1 MADLMMRM
9 AGRGDDG
16 LAKAIATEKDGSVK
30 TRTTKRIDLTSP
42 RPILANSSLE
52 FGPFNTDDK
61 YNFATIYTY
70 TVFEMRIYIAY
81 HSWDVSTNAYKIGEY
96 EEIGHVT
103 SVMEPKNKFSI
114 PLKTARFSIKIE
126 NYGGYG
132 GYIGSDCYVVLSD
145 FDTSLAESI
154 ETIYSKS
161 TNSKRQVWLPRA
173 IKAKSW
179 STSSLRDSNGF
190 SYTTITFPN
199 NFPAKVSINE
209 FRKLENGFE
218 QAFGLRELINTTNIF
233 DDFITL
239 HVPLT
244 SDRYQLRIDNLSNT
258 PSYISGTNFEILS
271 NDNPAPKPKYPERHK
286 RPKGKLWFRQAGVSG
301 ISVACRGLGSD
312 KNFYVS
318 DQDGNIKKY
327 DDIIKYNSTPI
338 ETGINFYSSIGKSKT
353 EAPLVAIRAL
363 PNSVLYFAN
372 VGGKGTIYQANNI
385 TTTPTQV
392 YQSTDANSGFNRNF
406 GIDAYANG
414 SATSRTGVVVA
425 STYGRGQVARDL
437 IVSKDSGKTFSVVKK
452 TQNLTSHNSNS
463 HWHDVAIDIYRG
475 FIWASEG
482 DGKNASIH
490 YSDDWGES
498 WQKVPGNEQ
507 PTAIIPFPDKVVL
520 GRDGKLVGVD
530 VINFEDS
537 LSLAMT
543 APKDYQDFSKA
554 QASLFYARKPVVDDL
569 EAYISFE
576 VTSSIKQPKMVV
588 ATGDGGDTWHSV
600 WMGDTNIGNFCMMD
614 DNYVY
619 AYDNWSAS
627 VIYAERLKFE

>member
-1 MADLMMRM
+1 MMRM

-16 LAKAIATEKDGSVK
+16 LAKAIAAEKDGSVK

-42 RPILANSSLE
+42 RPILVNSSLE
-52 FGPFNTDDK
+52 FGPYNTDDK

-70 TVFEMRIYIAY
+70 TRFEMRIYIAY
-81 HSWDVSTNAYKIGEY
+81 HSWSHSTNAYEIGEY
-96 EEIGHVT
+96 EELGHVT
-103 SVMEPKNKFSI
+103 SVMEGNNKFSV

-132 GYIGSDCYVVLSD
+132 GYLGSDCYVILSD

-161 TNSKRQVWLPRA
+161 TNLKRQVWSPRT
-173 IKAKSW
+173 IKAKSQ
-179 STSSLRDSNGF
+179 STSSTRDSNGF

-199 NFPAKVSINE
+199 TFPARVSINE
-209 FRKLENGFE
+209 FRKSENGQE
-218 QAFGLRELINTTNIF
+218 IAFGLRELINTTNIF
-233 DDFITL
+233 DNFITL

-244 SDRYQLRIDNLSNT
+244 SGRYQLRIDNLSND
-258 PSYISGTNFEILS
+258 PSYMSDTNFEILS
-271 NDNPAPKPKYPERHK
+271 NDNPAPKPEHPERHK
-286 RPKGKLWFRQAGVSG
+286 RPKGKLWFRQVGVSG

-312 KNFYVS
+312 KNFYIS
-318 DQDGNIKKY
+318 DQEGDIEKY
-327 DDIIKYNSTPI
+327 TDIIRHDITPA

-353 EAPLVAIRAL
+353 EAPLVAIRVL

-385 TTTPTQV
+385 NTTPTQV
-392 YQSTDANSGFNRNF
+392 YQSADSTSGFNRNF
-406 GIDAYANG
+406 GIDVYVNG
-414 SATSRTGVVVA
+414 GATSRTGVVVA

-437 IVSKDSGKTFSVVKK
+437 IVSKDRGKTFTVVKK

-475 FIWASEG
+475 YIWAAEG
-482 DGKNASIH
+482 DGANASVH

-498 WQKVPGNEQ
+498 WQKVPGKEQ

-537 LSLAMT
+537 LSLVMT

-569 EAYISFE
+569 EAYMSFE
-576 VTSSIKQPKMVV
+576 VTPAIKQPKMVV

-600 WMGDTNIGNFCMMD
+600 WMGDTNMGNFCMID

-619 AYDNWSAS
+619 AYDNWAAS